1 MDQFRSR
8 TSSTILWLW
17 TGLHRTSLMTPSRND
32 LPSSS
37 ATTHEMTELDRWA
50 LFSRRMWKSG
60 TVSWNCQWSRSTSI
74 PLRDLGSQH
83 AFPMRRTGRRYIRAR
98 DFPLSTYYERWA
110 YTGRTV
116 CYGFGTLVHPVGN
129 RSKVGE
135 KDREGISFMSFAFVA
150 TSWAPSCT

>member
-1 MDQFRSR
+1 MEERYGELELSVESVYFYSLTGLGVSTCFSYEKNGKALHSR
-8 TSSTILWLW
+8 T
-17 TGLHRTSLMTPSRND
+17 G
-32 LPSSS
+32 
-37 ATTHEMTELDRWA
+37 
-50 LFSRRMWKSG
+50 
-60 TVSWNCQWSRSTSI
+60 
-74 PLRDLGSQH
+74 
-83 AFPMRRTGRRYIRAR
+83 FPAIH
-98 DFPLSTYYERWA
+98 FYERWA